1 MWKLGPNTKSYGYTE
16 TVGLLR
22 MESHDWGQMN
32 ITLGPLTTRLKG
44 EASWGDRYPAWQVY
58 ADECERLLQF
68 LQTHNQ
74 LDRYWPRLIAK
85 RQQRDEALNEMRVA
99 WFLESLGYSVSDWEP
114 TDAPGFKVEFAVNTG
129 PHQKAFVE
137 VKSPGWE
144 SELTEAERKNGRT
157 KPPKYIDMEGRAAGP
172 IQLIQRTVAKAGP
185 KFTGKSPS
193 LIIVSDDCFVNLGD
207 WGWGPLQIALTQN
220 SIAWGEGLFCQFRYN
235 HVGAVG
241 LCWLGQGAQYRSI
254 CIANPNA
261 ILTATLPS
269 DMVAKLT
276 TTPME
281 PALHSPR
288 QGTIVVP

>member
-1 MWKLGPNTKSYGYTE
+1 LVQPDSKPNQAGEPSLK
-16 TVGLLR
+16 
-22 MESHDWGQMN
+22 
-32 ITLGPLTTRLKG
+32 PLTENGT
-44 EASWGDRYPAWQVY
+44 S
-58 ADECERLLQF
+58 
-68 LQTHNQ
+68 
-74 LDRYWPRLIAK
+74 
-85 RQQRDEALNEMRVA
+85 
-99 WFLESLGYSVSDWEP
+99 S
-114 TDAPGFKVEFAVNTG
+114 
-129 PHQKAFVE
+129 

-241 LCWLGQGAQYRSI
+241 LFWLGQGAQYRSI

-269 DMVAKLT
+269 DMVA
-276 TTPME
+276 
-281 PALHSPR
+281 
-288 QGTIVVP
+288 